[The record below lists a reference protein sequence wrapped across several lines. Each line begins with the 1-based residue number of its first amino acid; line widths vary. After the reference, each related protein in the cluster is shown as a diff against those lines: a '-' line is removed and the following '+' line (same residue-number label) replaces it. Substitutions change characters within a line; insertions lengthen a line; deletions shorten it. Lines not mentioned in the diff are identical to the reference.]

1 MWRDKMR
8 YCLLIC
14 LVAAGLLVASAP
26 ISATPAPVPLFNE
39 CPHVGQALGC
49 SYLIEL
55 GAGGSIGVLF
65 DQNVK
70 GVHNHGDILVG
81 LLNNSGSYFNLN
93 GYSGPN
99 SIFSGIHLTGGL
111 GDGKSTYFEVTDP
124 FGDGNDYY
132 DKEDCDD
139 KDGDSKSCEDGGGK
153 GVTPEPG
160 SIMLLGTGLVV
171 LGGTLRRK
179 LLP

>member
-1 MWRDKMR
+1 MR

-14 LVAAGLLVASAP
+14 LVTAGLLVASAP
-26 ISATPAPVPLFNE
+26 ISATPAPIPLFSE

-55 GAGGSIGVLF
+55 GAGGIAGVLF
-65 DQNVK
+65 DKNVE
-70 GVHNHGDILVG
+70 GVDSQGDILVG
-81 LLNNSGSYFNLN
+81 LQNKSGSYFNLN

-111 GDGKSTYFEVTDP
+111 GDGKSTYFEAKDP
-124 FGDGNDYY
+124 FGDGHDNNGNN

-139 KDGDSKSCEDGGGK
+139 KDGDSKACEDGGAK

-160 SIMLLGTGLVV
+160 SIMLLGTGLV
-171 LGGTLRRK
+171 LMGGIVRRK
-179 LLP
+179 FSS

>member
-1 MWRDKMR
+1 M
-8 YCLLIC
+8 
-14 LVAAGLLVASAP
+14 LVAMFLLFVVMP
-26 ISATPAPVPLFNE
+26 ISATPTPVPLFNE
-39 CPHVGQALGC
+39 CPQVGQALGC

-70 GVHNHGDILVG
+70 SVDSQGDILVD
-81 LLNNSGSYFNLN
+81 LLNKSGSYLNLN

-111 GDGKSTYFEVTDP
+111 RDGQSTYFEVTDP
-124 FGDGNDYY
+124 HGDGNDNN
-132 DKEDCDD
+132 DKEDCND
-139 KDGDSKSCEDGGGK
+139 KDGESKSCEDDGGGK

-160 SIMLLGTGLVV
+160 SIMLLGTGLVI
-171 LGGTLRRK
+171 LGGTLRRR
-179 LLP
+179 LLA

>member
-1 MWRDKMR
+1 MR
-8 YCLLIC
+8 YFLAIS

-39 CPHVGQALGC
+39 CPRVGQALGC

-55 GAGGSIGVLF
+55 GAGGSVGVLF

-70 GVHNHGDILVG
+70 GVDSHGDILVG
-81 LLNNSGSYFNLN
+81 LQNKSGSYVNLN

-99 SIFSGIHLTGGL
+99 SIFSGIHMTGGL
-111 GDGKSTYFEVTDP
+111 RDGQSTYYEVTDQH
-124 FGDGNDYY
+124 GDGNDNH

-139 KDGDSKSCEDGGGK
+139 KDGDSKSCEDGGGPK
-153 GVTPEPG
+153 GATPEPG
-160 SIMLLGTGLVV
+160 SIMLLGTGLVI